1 MSEWKKVEDPVSGAS
16 EPAPQKA
23 QEPAPEKTAEP
34 APAPKKEAP
43 PPAEPPS
50 STLGLEPE
58 DIPTGDDADKT
69 PAPRISEPKPPASK
83 RYTAAGR
90 RKGHFRYAAPLGL
103 LVILLALTGVVS
115 LIVLGVNGI
124 RKAVDDTEVK
134 AEIFEFL
141 EPVTANQPV
150 TAFTDINA
158 TEQDA
163 LIMAAVWKI
172 TNQENIRMLREKD
185 DVCSYAQTD
194 DGSGRII
201 VPLSEINEAYASL
214 FGPDAKPYHHNIG
227 DEGLSFSF
235 EYKAEENCYYV
246 PLMPNT
252 PGSEPVAGELKK
264 KGKTYTLQVGY
275 VPVTKIGVDEQ
286 GKTITPTIDMAESS
300 QYYTV
305 QKTDDGWML
314 TAVSDT
320 KP

>member
-1 MSEWKKVEDPVSGAS
+1 MSEWKKVENPVDGAS
-16 EPAPQKA
+16 
-23 QEPAPEKTAEP
+23 EPAPEKTAEP

-43 PPAEPPS
+43 SPAEPPS

-69 PAPRISEPKPPASK
+69 PAPRVSEPKPPASK

-158 TEQDA
+158 T
-163 LIMAAVWKI
+163 
-172 TNQENIRMLREKD
+172 
-185 DVCSYAQTD
+185 
-194 DGSGRII
+194 
-201 VPLSEINEAYASL
+201 
-214 FGPDAKPYHHNIG
+214 
-227 DEGLSFSF
+227 
-235 EYKAEENCYYV
+235 
-246 PLMPNT
+246 
-252 PGSEPVAGELKK
+252 
-264 KGKTYTLQVGY
+264 
-275 VPVTKIGVDEQ
+275 
-286 GKTITPTIDMAESS
+286 
-300 QYYTV
+300 
-305 QKTDDGWML
+305 
-314 TAVSDT
+314 
-320 KP
+320 

>member
-1 MSEWKKVEDPVSGAS
+1 MSEWKKVEDPVSGA
-16 EPAPQKA
+16 PQ
-23 QEPAPEKTAEP
+23 P
-34 APAPKKEAP
+34 APAKAPQPAAPEKEAP
-43 PPAEPPS
+43 PADERASSALAPEPSPEAEPAGDGPDEAVAPKAAAPS
-50 STLGLEPE
+50 PS
-58 DIPTGDDADKT
+58 
-69 PAPRISEPKPPASK
+69 SK

-90 RKGHFRYAAPLGL
+90 RKGRFRYAAPLGL
-103 LVILLALTGVVS
+103 VVILLAITGVVS

-124 RKAVDDTEVK
+124 QKALDDTTIK
-134 AEIFEFL
+134 GTIFDFL

-150 TAFTDINA
+150 HPFTDVND

-185 DVCSYAQTD
+185 DVFSYAQTD

-201 VPLSEINEAYASL
+201 VPLSEIDAAYASL

-246 PLMPNT
+246 PLIPNT
-252 PGSEPVAGELKK
+252 PGAEPVAGELKK
-264 KGKTYTLQVGY
+264 KGNTYTLQIGY
-275 VPVTKIGVDEQ
+275 VPVTKIGVDEK
-286 GKTITPTIDMAESS
+286 GKTLPPTIDMAESF